1 MNAQFFASLGVT
13 RRTSKTPVL
22 LLAALLLAV
31 IMGLE
36 WFQNLEHSLELFYV
50 LPVVVAAT
58 VLNRW
63 QTAAAAIVCACVR
76 GLFVLG
82 VSPVQFWLD
91 SSMSL
96 VAYGA
101 AGMLVNE
108 MSQNRRTI
116 LSAYSRLKTEEE
128 LRRHAQ
134 DQLRILVDSSPA
146 AIVTLNHRADV
157 LAANR
162 AAHELLG
169 FSQPG
174 SMLGKNVADNIPV
187 FAGALRVS
195 HAGGMLHTS
204 SNSWAKRANG
214 SQFPVAVWFSTYE
227 EAGQQ
232 RLAGILVD
240 TSEEV
245 REREQETLRYLTD
258 SNRLLAGAVAHE
270 IRNLCSAIRVT
281 TSNLRRHP
289 AVERDVDF
297 GALNTLVESLMRIA
311 AFDLTKDKDP
321 VAARVDVTTVLE
333 ELRVVIEQDWS
344 DAGGEIHWDVDGVL
358 PYVHA
363 DEHALLRVF
372 LNLSQNSLRAV
383 QQGGE
388 PRLKVAVRA
397 AGGQATIT
405 FEDAGPGVD
414 DPSILFRPFRED
426 ADGSGIGL
434 YVSRALLRGFGGEL
448 TFVPTSD
455 GCRFDVTLRTYEGQR
470 E

>member
-1 MNAQFFASLGVT
+1 MSTQILASLGIS
-13 RRTSKTPVL
+13 RRTPVL
-22 LLAALLLAV
+22 LLAAALVAV
-31 IMGLE
+31 IVALE

-50 LPVVVAAT
+50 LPVVIAAT

-63 QTAAAAIVCACVR
+63 QTLAAAIACALIRSAFVV
-76 GLFVLG
+76 GL
-82 VSPVQFWLD
+82 SPVQFWLD
-91 SSMSL
+91 SSMAL
-96 VAYGA
+96 LAYVA
-101 AGMLVNE
+101 AGMLVHE
-108 MSQNRRTI
+108 MSQNRRAI
-116 LSAYSRLKTEEE
+116 LSAYSRLTTEEE

-146 AIVTLNHRADV
+146 AIVTLNHRAEV

-169 FSQPG
+169 FTQPG
-174 SMLGKNVADNIPV
+174 ALLGQNVADCIPV

-195 HAGGMLHTS
+195 HGGGMLHTS
-204 SNSWAKRANG
+204 STSWAKRANG
-214 SQFPVAVWFSTYE
+214 SHFPVAVWFSTYE

-245 REREQETLRYLTD
+245 RERERETLRYLTD

-321 VAARVDVTTVLE
+321 IAARVDVTTVLE

-344 DAGGEIHWDVDGVL
+344 DAGGTIDWNVDGVL

-383 QQGGE
+383 QRGGE
-388 PRLKVAVRA
+388 PRLHVRVAA
-397 AGGQATIT
+397 ADGQAAIT
-405 FEDAGPGVD
+405 FEDSGPGVD

-448 TFVPTSD
+448 TFVPTQK
-455 GCRFDVTLRTYEGQR
+455 GCRFDVVLRTYQVKGE
-470 E
+470 

>member
-1 MNAQFFASLGVT
+1 MTQLLSSFGIT
-13 RRTSKTPVL
+13 RRTSRMPVL
-22 LLAALLLAV
+22 AFAAVLLGAIVA
-31 IMGLE
+31 LE

-63 QTAAAAIVCACVR
+63 QTAVAAIACACVR
-76 GLFVLG
+76 SLFVVNLT
-82 VSPVQFWLD
+82 PVQFWLD
-91 SSMSL
+91 SSMAL
-96 VAYGA
+96 LAYGA
-101 AGMLVNE
+101 AGALVNE

-128 LRRHAQ
+128 LRRQAQ

-146 AIVTLNHRADV
+146 AIVTLNHRSEV

-162 AAHELLG
+162 AAHEMLG

-174 SMLGKNVADNIPV
+174 SMIVKNVADNIPV
-187 FAGALRVS
+187 LAGALRVS
-195 HAGGMLHTS
+195 HGGGMLHTS
-204 SNSWAKRANG
+204 SASWAKRANG
-214 SQFPVAVWFSTYE
+214 THFPVAVWFSTYE

-245 REREQETLRYLTD
+245 REREHETLRYLTD

-321 VAARVDVTTVLE
+321 IAARVDVTTVLE

-344 DAGGEIHWDVDGVL
+344 EAGGMIEWDVDSVL

-388 PRLKVAVRA
+388 AKLRVSVTAEA
-397 AGGQATIT
+397 GQALIT

-414 DPSILFRPFRED
+414 DPTILFRPFRED

-448 TFVPTSD
+448 TFIPTQP
-455 GCRFDVTLRTYEGQR
+455 GCRFDVSLRTYEVKG